1 MKMST
6 YKKLISFLLILSSLF
21 NKNAVYAQKN
31 EGLAIAGA
39 AAVGLGLGILSQS
52 LAINEIQDYQEA
64 MMLEDLIELGEV
76 NTPSKLQVSTLCW
89 KFNSYTDL
97 YRANVMAF
105 YVKKEDQEPFVY
117 LKVIGNN
124 RYQNEFGSIH
134 SKSRIFKYDLRSW
147 QEVMLNIL
155 RNMDPEN
162 RSNYISPDSIII
174 ANDKKRPPRVFPL
187 ESIKFLENRGITF
200 NGYYDGGSG
209 FDVFHEIKRTYD
221 DDHVLFDINSGL
233 LQQESLI
240 ADYTEK
246 EIIIYI
252 PSLKQSI
259 MFKIS
264 DIDEIRKA
272 LQGGVNR

>member
-1 MKMST
+1 MST

-21 NKNAVYAQKN
+21 SKNAIYAQKN
-31 EGLAIAGA
+31 PELEVAGF
-39 AAVGLGLGILSQS
+39 AAVGLGLGLLNQS

-64 MMLEDLIELGEV
+64 MILEDLIELGEV
-76 NTPSKLQVSTLCW
+76 NTPSKLRVSTLCW

-124 RYQNEFGSIH
+124 RYQNEFGVLH
-134 SKSRIFKYDLRSW
+134 TKSRIFKYDLRSW
-147 QEVMLNIL
+147 QDVMLNIL

-162 RSNYISPDSIII
+162 RSNYISPDSIVIS
-174 ANDKKRPPRVFPL
+174 NDKKRPPRVFPL
-187 ESIKFLENRGITF
+187 AAIMNFESRLITF
-200 NGYYDGGSG
+200 NSNFDGGGG
-209 FDVFHEIKRTYD
+209 FDVFHEIKKTYD
-221 DDHVLFDINSGL
+221 DDHVLFGINSGL
-233 LQQESLI
+233 LQQEKLI
-240 ADYTEK
+240 ADFTEK

-259 MFKIS
+259 MFKLS
-264 DIDEIRKA
+264 DILEISKA
-272 LQGGVNR
+272 LKGGVSR

>member
-1 MKMST
+1 MPI
-6 YKKLISFLLILSSLF
+6 YKKWIHSLLILSILF
-21 NKNAVYAQKN
+21 NQNHVHAQKN
-31 EGLAIAGA
+31 PGLEVAGV
-39 AAVGLGLGILSQS
+39 AAVGLGLGLLNQS

-76 NTPSKLQVSTLCW
+76 NTPSKLRVSTLCW

-124 RYQNEFGSIH
+124 RYQNEFGTLH
-134 SKSRIFKYDLRSW
+134 TKSRIFKYDLRSW
-147 QEVMLNIL
+147 ENVMIHIL

-162 RSNYISPDSIII
+162 GSNYISPDSIVIS
-174 ANDKKRPPRVFPL
+174 NNKKRPPRVFPL
-187 ESIKFLENRGITF
+187 AAIINLESRLIMF
-200 NGYYDGGSG
+200 NSNFDGGGG

-233 LQQESLI
+233 LQQEKLI
-240 ADYTEK
+240 ADFTEK

-252 PSLKQSI
+252 PSIKQSI
-259 MFKIS
+259 MFKLS
-264 DIDEIRKA
+264 DILEIRKA
-272 LQGGVNR
+272 LQGGVSRQ